1 MNKKL
6 SRSLWGAAFW
16 LVLLLAALVGGTF
29 AWFTVTGRDAV
40 NVTPMGGTSSD
51 PGVSLLISENES
63 GPFDTECTLVYE
75 FGEEGLQPLSTAD
88 LTHFYEGLAQNR
100 DGITYL
106 YRQADDRVAQDVIHG
121 TVYLQAKGQGCLVFF
136 DPDELA
142 ITGDS
147 QAMAAMR
154 LGLKITTQEGG
165 EQTLIFK
172 MDGFANTGGAESV
185 KTISADNSVVQSISD
200 SGDPSYTADPAQLLD
215 EYFAQPGGGQDDW
228 QRGTTE
234 LCTLQADE
242 VAPVEY
248 WVYLEGCD
256 EECTNPVRGTNS
268 ELNLAFVGV
277 KE

>member
-16 LVLLLAALVGGTF
+16 LVLLLAAMVGGTF
-29 AWFTVTGRDAV
+29 AWFTARGRDAV

-51 PGVSLLISENES
+51 PGVNLLISNSEG
-63 GPFDTECTLVYE
+63 GPFDVECTLDYE
-75 FGEEGLQPLSTAD
+75 FGENGLQPLSTAD
-88 LTHFYEGLAQNR
+88 LEHFYEGLAQTR

-106 YRQADDRVAQDVIHG
+106 YKEADETAAKDLIHG
-121 TVYLQAKGQGCLVFF
+121 TVYLEAEGVGCLVFF
-136 DPDELA
+136 DPDELQ
-142 ITGDS
+142 ITGDA

-165 EQTLIFK
+165 EQIRIFK

-185 KTISADNSVVQSISD
+185 KTISADNSVVQSISGT
-200 SGDPSYTADPAQLLD
+200 GDAAYVTDPAELLD
-215 EYFAQPGGGQDDW
+215 GYFAQPGGGQEEW
-228 QRGTTE
+228 SRGTTE

-242 VAPVEY
+242 IAPVEY